1 MSQLARIC
9 PCLTFNIDSLLSS
22 SFHAYENFACQFIY
36 TTINNLSQNYFFY
49 LYKKMNALYI

>member
-36 TTINNLSQNYFFY
+36 TTINLLQNYFFY